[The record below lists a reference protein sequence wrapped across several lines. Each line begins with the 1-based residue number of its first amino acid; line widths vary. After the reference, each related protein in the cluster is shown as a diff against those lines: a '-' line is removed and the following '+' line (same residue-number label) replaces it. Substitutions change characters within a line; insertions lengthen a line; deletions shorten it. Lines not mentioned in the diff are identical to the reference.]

1 MLHGAIRGRVTS
13 RDRMGLI
20 SAYLMFRRMLGCWVA
35 FVVLAAYGNDV
46 PLTRPETRP
55 LEILLNQA
63 FWRRNS
69 TKLLLLGAINCNR

>member
-1 MLHGAIRGRVTS
+1 MLQCAIRGRVTS
-13 RDRMGLI
+13 RDRIGLI
-20 SAYLMFRRMLGCWVA
+20 SAFFMFRRMLGCWVA

-46 PLTRPETRP
+46 PLRPETRP

-63 FWRRNS
+63 FWRRSS